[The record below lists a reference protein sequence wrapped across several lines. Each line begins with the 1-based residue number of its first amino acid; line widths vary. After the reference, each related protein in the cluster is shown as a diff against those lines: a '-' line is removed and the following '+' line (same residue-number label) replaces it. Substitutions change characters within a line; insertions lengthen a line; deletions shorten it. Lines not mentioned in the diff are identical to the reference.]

1 VTIVKC
7 PLIPRLIPRPGNIKI
22 DTRVKFGT
30 IKRPEVVIMNIASDI
45 KPVTYLKSRAA
56 DLLKQI
62 NETHRPVIITQNGE
76 PRAVLQDTES
86 FENMRNA
93 IGILKLL
100 SMGEEDIRAG
110 KIINQDEVF
119 NKIEK
124 ILKKK

>member
-1 VTIVKC
+1 
-7 PLIPRLIPRPGNIKI
+7 
-22 DTRVKFGT
+22 
-30 IKRPEVVIMNIASDI
+30 MNIASDI